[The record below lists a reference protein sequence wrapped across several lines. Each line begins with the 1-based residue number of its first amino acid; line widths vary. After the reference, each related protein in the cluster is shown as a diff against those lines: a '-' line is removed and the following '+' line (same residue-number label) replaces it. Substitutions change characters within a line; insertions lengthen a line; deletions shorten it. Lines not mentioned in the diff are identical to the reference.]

1 VTIPP
6 GTTATAFVPARSL
19 EEVLE
24 GRETAVP
31 ASRAAGVREARM
43 DGAAAVL
50 RLGSGRYHFV
60 SRLPGH
66 SALAA
71 VSRAEASGPASRPNI
86 LVVVTDDQ
94 RRDALGAAGNP
105 VIRTPTLDRMAREG
119 VRFENAFATTP
130 ICAASRASI
139 LTGLYERTHGYTFT
153 RPPLARALVRAS
165 YPALLRR
172 SGYRTGFVG
181 KLGVAVEEGAEAEMF
196 DDFRPSS
203 LPYFQQI
210 GGETKY
216 LTDLHAEQAIEF
228 IRSTPPGRPFCLS
241 LSFWAPHAEDD
252 RKEQYFWPADLD
264 GLYADDFIA
273 PPPTSEPAFFES
285 LPDFLRRTMN
295 RERWHWRFDTPAKYQ
310 QMVKGYYRTI
320 TAADRAVARVLDEL
334 RRRGEESRTV
344 VLFTSDNGAFL
355 GDRGYA
361 DKWTMHEPSIRV
373 PFVVVDP
380 RAPAEARGRVRDE
393 MVLNVDILPT
403 VLELAGLPAP
413 EGLPGASLV
422 PLVAGRSV
430 PWRDEVF
437 TEHLWDHPAI
447 PRTEAV
453 RTARFKYIRYPQHPE
468 FEELYDLEDDPR
480 ETKNLAAS
488 DGQRDRLAEL
498 RRHCDSWVRR
508 LSPAGKGD
516 ER

>member
-1 VTIPP
+1 MRMRLTPSRR
-6 GTTATAFVPARSL
+6 AW
-19 EEVLE
+19 
-24 GRETAVP
+24 
-31 ASRAAGVREARM
+31 RAALLGVA
-43 DGAAAVL
+43 
-50 RLGSGRYHFV
+50 
-60 SRLPGH
+60 
-66 SALAA
+66 ALATPSVA
-71 VSRAEASGPASRPNI
+71 GASGPASRPNI

-94 RRDALGAAGNP
+94 RWDALGAAGNP

-153 RPPLARALVRAS
+153 KPPLARALTLAS
-165 YPALLRR
+165 YPALLRQA
-172 SGYRTGFVG
+172 GYRTGFVG
-181 KLGVAVEEGAEAEMF
+181 KLGVAVEKGAETEMF
-196 DDFRPSS
+196 DVFRPSA
-203 LPYFQQI
+203 LPYFQQV
-210 GGETKY
+210 GGETRY
-216 LTDLHAEQAIEF
+216 LTDLQAEQAIELV
-228 IRSTPPGRPFCLS
+228 RSTPPGRPFCLS

-252 RKEQYFWPADLD
+252 RKEQYFWPSDLD
-264 GLYADDFIA
+264 GLYADDVIA

-285 LPDFLRRTMN
+285 LPEFLRRTMN
-295 RERWHWRFDTPAKYQ
+295 RERFYWRFDTPEKYQ
-310 QMVKGYYRTI
+310 GMVKGYYRMI
-320 TAADRAVARVLDEL
+320 TALDRALARVLDEL
-334 RRRGEESRTV
+334 RRRGEEGRTV

-380 RAPAEARGRVRDE
+380 RVPAEARGRVRDE

-403 VLELAGLPAP
+403 VLELAGLPARS
-413 EGLPGASLV
+413 GLPGASLV
-422 PLVAGRSV
+422 PLVAGRRV

-453 RTARFKYIRYPQHPE
+453 RTARFKYVRYPQHPE

-480 ETKNLAAS
+480 ETKNLAVGE
-488 DGQRDRLAEL
+488 GQRDRLAGL

-508 LSPAGKGD
+508 LGPAGKGD